1 MKRRELKGAVVVLT
15 GASSGIGRAAAL
27 HFAERG
33 AKLVLAARD
42 GAALEEVARECRD
55 TYGVEAIAAPTDVRD
70 ELSVDALGGL
80 AIEQFG
86 RVDVWVND
94 AAVYM
99 MGALEA
105 CPSLA
110 IRELL
115 ETNVMGVV
123 HGTRAALACFRI
135 CEGRGIIINIGSV
148 AGKISYAD
156 AGPYCASKHAVHAI
170 TEALR
175 QELVGTDI
183 HACLVV
189 PATVDTPLFQHAAN
203 YTGREVLAMRPIY
216 DAKRVARAIV
226 RCAERPRR
234 EIRIGAAPMLMTLMA
249 RVIPWVYERVQ
260 PRMVEK
266 DHLGAFGAAP
276 TSGNFADP
284 REPHRVDGGWR
295 ARRSPGK
302 RAMNGVRTG
311 VLPILTSGG

>member
-1 MKRRELKGAVVVLT
+1 MRRELKGAVVVLT

-27 HFAERG
+27 MFAERR

-42 GAALEEVARECRD
+42 ATSLEELARECRD
-55 TYGVEAIAAPTDVRD
+55 TYGVDAVAVPTDVRD
-70 ELSVDALGGL
+70 EGSVDSLAGVAL
-80 AIEQFG
+80 ERHG

-99 MGALEA
+99 MGGLEA
-105 CPSLA
+105 CPTLA

-123 HGTRAALACFRI
+123 HGTRAALACFRL
-135 CEGRGIIINIGSV
+135 RGTGVLINVGSV
-148 AGKISYAD
+148 AGKVAYAE

-175 QELVGTDI
+175 QELRGTDL

-203 YTGREVLAMRPIY
+203 YTGREIVAMRPIY
-216 DAKRVARAIV
+216 RARRVARAIV

-234 EIRIGAAPMLMTLMA
+234 EVIVGTMPRLMTIFDHL
-249 RVIPWVYERVQ
+249 VPWLYERVQ
-260 PRMVEK
+260 PFLVQH
-266 DHLGAFGAAP
+266 DHLGKERALP
-276 TSGNFADP
+276 TSGNFAQP

-295 ARRSPGK
+295 ERRSPIAKLAG
-302 RAMNGVRTG
+302 GTRTAA
-311 VLPILTSGG
+311 LPILTTGG

>member
-1 MKRRELKGAVVVLT
+1 MKRRELKGSVVVLT

-27 HFAERG
+27 HFARRG

-42 GAALEEVARECRD
+42 GAALEEVAKECRD
-55 TYGVEAIAAPTDVRD
+55 TFGTEAIAAPTDVRD

-86 RVDVWVND
+86 KVDVWVND

-105 CPSLA
+105 CPSHA

-115 ETNVMGVV
+115 ETNVMGVL
-123 HGTRAALACFRI
+123 HGTRAALACFRLS
-135 CEGRGIIINIGSV
+135 ESSGVIINVGSV
-148 AGKISYAD
+148 AGKVSYAD

-216 DAKRVARAIV
+216 DAKRVAAAIV

-234 EIRIGAAPMLMTLMA
+234 EIRIGGAPMLMTMMA
-249 RVIPWVYERVQ
+249 RVVPWLYERVQ
-260 PRMVEK
+260 PRMIEK
-266 DHLGAFGAAP
+266 DHLGALGPGP

-284 REPHRVDGGWR
+284 REPHQVDGGWR

-302 RAMNGVRTG
+302 RMMNGLRTG
-311 VLPILTSGG
+311 ALPILTSGG